1 MAAAAAAATLHRLT
15 SPPSAASLHLSP
27 VPRSSAA
34 AFSTFALPSS
44 PSLGLYSSSL
54 PRLHPT
60 NPSFTIRH
68 AKFGGSIRE
77 EAEGIFGGNF
87 SDEIRAEEDEYDGY
101 DSDEDNETESSI
113 DLLIRFVRSIFRKV
127 SKRAKKAT
135 CSILPDFISSQL
147 VSFAV
152 DGVLILASLSLLKA
166 FLEVICTL
174 GGTVFAVILLLRVL
188 LSVVAYFQSNSNG
201 FNQNGSSYG
210 NAQPLM

>member
-1 MAAAAAAATLHRLT
+1 MAAIAAASFHLL
-15 SPPSAASLHLSP
+15 SVPPSSSSP
-27 VPRSSAA
+27 
-34 AFSTFALPSS
+34 AFSTFALSSYPSPALIS
-44 PSLGLYSSSL
+44 FSL
-54 PRLHPT
+54 PQLHRT
-60 NPSFTIRH
+60 NPSLTIRH

-77 EAEGIFGGNF
+77 EAEGIFGANF
-87 SDEIRAEEDEYDGY
+87 GDEIRADDGY
-101 DSDEDNETESSI
+101 ESDDSEDDNDTESSI

-135 CSILPDFISSQL
+135 CSILPGFISSQL

-188 LSVVAYFQSNSNG
+188 LSVVAYFQSNSDG
-201 FNQNGSSYG
+201 FNQNGSSSYG
-210 NAQPLM
+210 NAQPLA

>member
-1 MAAAAAAATLHRLT
+1 MAAAAAAGTLHRLT
-15 SPPSAASLHLSP
+15 SPPSAAFLHL

-34 AFSTFALPSS
+34 AYSTFALPSS
-44 PSLGLYSSSL
+44 PPPGLYSSSL

-60 NPSFTIRH
+60 NPSLTIRH

-87 SDEIRAEEDEYDGY
+87 RDEIRAEDEYDGY
-101 DSDEDNETESSI
+101 DSEEDNETESSI

-135 CSILPDFISSQL
+135 CSILPDFISPQL

-152 DGVLILASLSLLKA
+152 DGVLVLASLSLLKA

-210 NAQPLM
+210 NAQPLI